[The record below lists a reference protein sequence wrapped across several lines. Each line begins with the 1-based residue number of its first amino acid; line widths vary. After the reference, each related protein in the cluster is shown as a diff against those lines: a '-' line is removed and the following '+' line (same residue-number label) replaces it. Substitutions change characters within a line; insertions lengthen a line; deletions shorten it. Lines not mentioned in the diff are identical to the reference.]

1 MKMDDPDVEIQGK
14 GAGGEGEKGEDQT
27 HTLSLLQRQDTL
39 PPLLHLPLM
48 QRVFEESDDP
58 KQTDD
63 PEDKEPNDGNYDDVS
78 LKSFIFMFML
88 HVYMCVV

>member
-1 MKMDDPDVEIQGK
+1 MKMDDPDVEMQGE
-14 GAGGEGEKGEDQT
+14 GAGGEGEKEEDET

-39 PPLLHLPLM
+39 PPPLHLPLM
-48 QRVFEESDDP
+48 QRVFEEGNDP

-63 PEDKEPNDGNYDDVS
+63 PKDKEPNDENHDDVS

-88 HVYMCVV
+88 YVYMSVV